1 MSVMEKYI
9 VQQSDITPEMQMD
22 PVSGYMQITGTSIPE
37 NSEEVYRPV
46 LDWIRKYEETPARQ
60 TLLDIR
66 LDYFN
71 TSSSKFLLE
80 IIRVLKRIQ
89 DNQHEVKLRWFYY
102 EDDPD
107 MLEAGQDFMDI
118 ADIHL
123 EMVKIEEKH

>member
-9 VQQSDITPEMQMD
+9 AQQSDITPEMQMD

-46 LDWIRKYEETPARQ
+46 LDWIRKYEEAPARQ